1 MRGILETLA
10 SSTATSEYELYRKQA
25 VLKNNKQSHD
35 FLSTY
40 EKSLRGESQ
49 EPMAYVF
56 ATLNNNSTGTAHK
69 VVFLMEPLP
78 VQTSTRTKR
87 MIRSYTAVGA
97 CHRPGVDT
105 RSLES

>member
-1 MRGILETLA
+1 MRGIVETLA

-56 ATLNNNSTGTAHK
+56 AALNNNSTGTAHK
-69 VVFLMEPLP
+69 VVFLLEPLP

-87 MIRSYTAVGA
+87 MIEALKKRKCY
-97 CHRPGVDT
+97 HNLGVHNMI
-105 RSLES
+105 SF